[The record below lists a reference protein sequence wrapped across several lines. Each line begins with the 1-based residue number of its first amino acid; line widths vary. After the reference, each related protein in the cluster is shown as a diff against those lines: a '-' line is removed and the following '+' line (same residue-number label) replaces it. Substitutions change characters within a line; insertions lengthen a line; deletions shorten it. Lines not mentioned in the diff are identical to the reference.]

1 MNRETYLVFHTAVDD
16 SYMNSAANFR
26 GAEVSGNTT
35 IDMYF
40 ASLTTSFDVGGY
52 DRVRLNITAGT
63 EIAVIEGLAAACA
76 GAKNPVTKVADDINS
91 IYCVDGITSCG
102 AITLASR
109 GQRGVVNAIA
119 AAATL
124 YDYDAGKIHVINQA
138 SAFDIA
144 LPAASD
150 AGAGWTGKFIIGTA
164 NTNAV
169 TISATAGDGD
179 NMLMSAHSL
188 DGTDRQVTGA
198 DVLTFIS
205 GAEKGDMVD
214 IVCDGTSWYCN
225 AWVADDGHITLA

>member
-1 MNRETYLVFHTAVDD
+1 MGRVFYNTRKRIINV
-16 SYMNSAANFR
+16 SAAYT
-26 GAEVSGNTT
+26 ALPEDSGSVF
-35 IDMYF
+35 M
-40 ASLTTSFDVGGY
+40 
-52 DRVRLNITAGT
+52 
-63 EIAVIEGLAAACA
+63 
-76 GAKNPVTKVADDINS
+76 
-91 IYCVDGITSCG
+91 
-102 AITLASR
+102 
-109 GQRGVVNAIA
+109 
-119 AAATL
+119 
-124 YDYDAGKIHVINQA
+124 INQA

-150 AGAGWTGKFIIGTA
+150 AQEGWNAKFIIGTA
-164 NTNAV
+164 DTNAV
-169 TISATAGDGD
+169 TVSATAGDGD